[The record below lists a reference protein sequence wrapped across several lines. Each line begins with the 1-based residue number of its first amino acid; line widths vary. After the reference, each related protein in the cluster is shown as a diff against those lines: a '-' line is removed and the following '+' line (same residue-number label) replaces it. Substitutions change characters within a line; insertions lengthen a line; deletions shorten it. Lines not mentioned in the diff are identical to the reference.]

1 MTRQPA
7 RGIDRLNAARLASC
21 AETKKADTIMRTDQN
36 TVVIHRFGIGKMV
49 RFSATLRLPNAA
61 GGTYRVVAQLPQRD
75 GEFQYPP
82 NVAFGRFEKVLS
94 N

>member
-7 RGIDRLNAARLASC
+7 RGIDRLNASRLASC

-61 GGTYRVVAQLPQRD
+61 GGTYRVVAQCRNATANFSIRQMWRLADLR
-75 GEFQYPP
+75 
-82 NVAFGRFEKVLS
+82 KC
-94 N
+94 